1 MQTLFLASGCFW
13 SKEYHLRQL
22 SGVLATQV
30 GFAGGHT
37 VNPTYVQVCQ
47 KDTGH
52 AEVVAVTYDPTQ
64 LPTRA
69 LLTEFFTLH
78 NFEMN
83 RGRGTGQ
90 YRSAV
95 FALDEDAQLATART
109 MIAEL
114 RDAGYAPMTDVEAVM
129 AFYPAE
135 ERHQQYCS
143 VRGMRPK
150 RKDDVEVRRALG
162 GGGSLKRQGKGGGT
176 SGYAA

>member
-1 MQTLFLASGCFW
+1 MLTLLLASGCFW

-22 SGVLATQV
+22 PGVTNTQV

-37 VNPTYVQVCQ
+37 IDPTYVQVCH
-47 KDTGH
+47 KNTGH
-52 AEVVAVTYDPTQ
+52 AEVVQLTYDPNV

-78 NFEMN
+78 NFEIN

-95 FALDEDAQLATART
+95 FALEAGVQLATTRAMLT
-109 MIAEL
+109 EL
-114 RDAGYAPMTDVEAVM
+114 RAAGYDPMTDVEVVD

-143 VRGMRPK
+143 VRGMSPE
-150 RKDDVEVRRALG
+150 RKDNVAIRSVLG
-162 GGGSLKRQGKGGGT
+162 GGESLKRQGEG
-176 SGYAA
+176 